1 MNQGSGKEKRDTA
14 AGCRD
19 LALEDRRRA
28 AEADSE
34 NGRLVFERSAAS
46 WESRANEIESG
57 KNVSVDQR
65 ALDRGLWA
73 SGEEDEAFSDA
84 INLASNKGSDPD
96 RSRIET
102 EGRCDGP

>member
-1 MNQGSGKEKRDTA
+1 MDQGSGKEKRDTA

-19 LALEDRRRA
+19 LAIEDRRRA
-28 AEADSE
+28 AEAGTN

-65 ALDRGLWA
+65 ALDRELWA
-73 SGEEDEAFSDA
+73 SGEEDEAFSKAAD
-84 INLASNKGSDPD
+84 LAALKRSNANRRDD
-96 RSRIET
+96 
-102 EGRCDGP
+102 